1 MRDIVSVHLLNGI
14 IMRLYC
20 SNLRAS
26 WPTIRSC
33 QLMKVIISSS
43 SLVFSPRA
51 GFWHL
56 SVTSPFSQP
65 LLVTIVVEWDS
76 AGTPVVCIGHGIPHN
91 SSPSKGHTKLMQ
103 WCRPSPKINSGRTL
117 IPSDV
122 ILKIVVIRSGSS
134 GVKSVIFNP
143 FSWTKKRRQ
152 IFLENRGPRDGGFS
166 HTFCKSVFFPPC
178 PRQ

>member
-1 MRDIVSVHLLNGI
+1 MRYIVSVHLLNGI

-20 SNLRAS
+20 SKLRAS
-26 WPTIRSC
+26 WPTVTVRSC

-51 GFWHL
+51 GCWHL
-56 SVTSPFSQP
+56 SVTSPFSQ
-65 LLVTIVVEWDS
+65 LLLLTRCCMDS

-103 WCRPSPKINSGRTL
+103 WCRPSLKINSGRTL

-122 ILKIVVIRSGSS
+122 ILKNS
-134 GVKSVIFNP
+134 
-143 FSWTKKRRQ
+143 
-152 IFLENRGPRDGGFS
+152 S
-166 HTFCKSVFFPPC
+166 HTLWLQWCQVSHFLTPFPG
-178 PRQ
+178 RRRGEKYF

>member
-20 SNLRAS
+20 SKLRAS
-26 WPTIRSC
+26 WPTVTVRSC

-51 GFWHL
+51 GCWHL

-65 LLVTIVVEWDS
+65 LLVIRCCMGLRRDTR
-76 AGTPVVCIGHGIPHN
+76 VCIGHGIPHN
-91 SSPSKGHTKLMQ
+91 SSPSKGRTKLMQ
-103 WCRPSPKINSGRTL
+103 WCRPSPEINSGRTL

-122 ILKIVVIRSGSS
+122 ILKTVIIRSRSS

-143 FSWTKKRRQ
+143 FSWT
-152 IFLENRGPRDGGFS
+152 
-166 HTFCKSVFFPPC
+166 
-178 PRQ
+178 